1 MRGEKGTKALPVE
14 MIILKIL
21 SEEDAYGYQISQLIR
36 EYSDETISIAEGSMY
51 PVLYRMLDK
60 GYISDYKKK
69 VGRRMERVYYHIE
82 QQGEEAL
89 QELIVEYK
97 KTTSGVLAILD
108 HESSIVQG
116 VQNEK

>member
-36 EYSDETISIAEGSMY
+36 EYSDDIISIAEGTMY

-60 GYISDYKKK
+60 GYISDYKRK
-69 VGRRMERVYYHIE
+69 VGKRMERVYYHIE
-82 QQGEEAL
+82 KQGEDAL
-89 QELIVEYK
+89 QELIAEYR
-97 KTTSGVLAILD
+97 KTINGVLGILD
-108 HESSIVQG
+108 HELTNVQG
-116 VQNEK
+116 I

>member
-36 EYSDETISIAEGSMY
+36 EYSDDIISIAEGTMY

-60 GYISDYKKK
+60 GYISDYKRK
-69 VGRRMERVYYHIE
+69 VGKRMERVYYHIE
-82 QQGEEAL
+82 KKGEDAL
-89 QELIVEYK
+89 RDLIAEYR
-97 KTTSGVLAILD
+97 KTIDGILAILD
-108 HESSIVQG
+108 HELTNVQG
-116 VQNEK
+116 I